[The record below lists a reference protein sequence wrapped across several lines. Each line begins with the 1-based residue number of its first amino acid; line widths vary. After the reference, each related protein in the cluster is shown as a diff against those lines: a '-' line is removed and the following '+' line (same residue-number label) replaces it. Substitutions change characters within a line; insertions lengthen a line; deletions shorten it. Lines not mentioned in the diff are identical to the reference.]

1 MNLRKPSRK
10 TSLNVKQFAQVI
22 VKRDALRIKLGTY
35 TAKIVPVGIQL
46 GQFSGGASVHFA
58 PMWAAMVAL
67 EDLFDSVKVTRPIHQ
82 PRPRCQLYR

>member
-1 MNLRKPSRK
+1 
-10 TSLNVKQFAQVI
+10 
-22 VKRDALRIKLGTY
+22 
-35 TAKIVPVGIQL
+35 
-46 GQFSGGASVHFA
+46 VHFA